1 MDRKNII
8 ILGFAIVAIG
18 LFVIP
23 STMSMFVGQH
33 SWYSVRTAEDQ
44 YDLCYRCH
52 VAEVGEWKANTGA
65 HAAYNAEEDV
75 GCFCH
80 QINETSLGLYGFNP
94 DELESHGFEL
104 WNESGDILDGEP
116 GSWEWRNK
124 STPHAAIV
132 IGCEDCHYNATAQL
146 SNEFS
151 AHKAFFEAAN
161 ATDYGTNNTACMACH
176 TMIGLN
182 ITMERIKSGIIVDA
196 THGEDYNWTVSVS
209 TNTTD
214 TTGSS
219 VYYQPNESYKPT
231 P

>member
-1 MDRKNII
+1 MDKKNII

-33 SWYSVRTAEDQ
+33 QWYSVRTADDQ

-52 VAEVGEWKANTGA
+52 VAEVNEWKANTGA
-65 HAAYNAEEDV
+65 HATYNEIEKN

-80 QINETSLGLYGFNP
+80 QINESSLDLYGFDPNV
-94 DELESHGFEL
+94 LESHDFEL
-104 WNESGDILDGEP
+104 WNESGNISDDP
-116 GSWEWRNK
+116 ASWEWRNK

-196 THGEDYNWTVSVS
+196 NHTEDYNWTVSVS
-209 TNTTD
+209 TNTSE
-214 TTGSS
+214 TTSNAT
-219 VYYQPNESYKPT
+219 YYEPTVEYTPT